1 MNNFSKNL
9 NDRFIDLKNSISEEK
24 WQSSTSQYA
33 LAQQLAESDKKL
45 AQRVMQRVCNMN
57 PKNEEYKQFYN
68 LLTSEINSKNYNV
81 SKIIKK
87 IKVPT
92 GKFDAK
98 KVKVFIVKPFIMF
111 VCIPFLIFAFYQ
123 IFIATER
130 YESQSQL
137 TVQQPDSAA
146 TMDATMALLSGFSIG
161 GSSNV
166 DTELVKAF
174 IFSKDMLNYLDSK
187 VNLKAHYESNN
198 VDFFTRLNE
207 DSSDEDFLEFYQK
220 YTEVLI
226 DEKSG
231 VITLKTQAYTP
242 EFSQRINQAIVV
254 HAEWYI
260 NSISHQLA
268 EAQVTFIND
277 EHLKI
282 TSRLELAK
290 KNLLT
295 FQQRNNLLDPE
306 AEGLAFQQITYG
318 LESQIAT
325 TSAELKSLKAIMTDK
340 APQVMVLESTLSALY
355 QQLEIERNRL
365 SEQGDSSNNQSA
377 VSEVLTQFSEFK
389 IALEIALQSYTS
401 SEISLQKAKV
411 EAYRKLKFLVVVE
424 TSTLPQDGKYP
435 KIFYNTSLFAVLLL
449 MLFGVGRIVIATAK
463 ELG

>member
-9 NDRFIDLKNSISEEK
+9 NDRFIDLKTSMSDEE
-24 WQSSTSQYA
+24 WQHSASQFVM
-33 LAQQLAESDKKL
+33 AQQIAENDKKL
-45 AQRVMQRVCNMN
+45 AHRVMKRVCNMSPEN
-57 PKNEEYKQFYN
+57 VQYKEYYD
-68 LLTSEINSKNYNV
+68 LLTKDILENNGKLNKV
-81 SKIIKK
+81 IKK
-87 IKVPT
+87 IKVPSA
-92 GKFDAK
+92 KFDAQK
-98 KVKVFIVKPFIMF
+98 AKGFIFKPFVLF
-111 VCIPFLIFAFYQ
+111 VCIPFIVFAFYQ

-130 YESQSQL
+130 FESQAQL
-137 TVQQPDSAA
+137 IVQQPDSAA

-174 IFSKDMLNYLDSK
+174 IFSKDMLNYLDSEI
-187 VNLKAHYESNN
+187 NLKQHYENSN
-198 VDFFTRLNE
+198 VDIFTRLFN
-207 DSSDEDFLEFYQK
+207 DSSDEDFLDFYHK
-220 YTEVLI
+220 YTDVLI

-231 VITLKTQAYTP
+231 VITLNTQAYTP
-242 EFSQRINQAIVV
+242 KFSQKINQAIVV

-268 EAQVTFIND
+268 EAQVKFIND

-325 TSAELKSLKAIMTDK
+325 TSAELKSLKAIMTEK

-365 SEQGDSSNNQSA
+365 SEQSGSENKHSA

-389 IALEIALQSYTS
+389 IALEIALQAYTS

-435 KIFYNTSLFAVLLL
+435 KVFYNTSLFAVFLL